1 MRGKER
7 GKGTRTQSIFI
18 GNCPR
23 VDQSE
28 KSKRG
33 SRKKAKC
40 KLRKWKQKPKG
51 KEREEAETEAEAEMC
66 FSTLPAS
73 LWALRSLG
81 LIPVS
86 SSISASLAIFDHLLG
101 Q

>member
-1 MRGKER
+1 MQIAKMEAEAER
-7 GKGTRTQSIFI
+7 ER
-18 GNCPR
+18 
-23 VDQSE
+23 
-28 KSKRG
+28 
-33 SRKKAKC
+33 
-40 KLRKWKQKPKG
+40 
-51 KEREEAETEAEAEMC
+51 EREEVETEAEAEMC